1 MKILDLRGTW
11 RCRTDE
17 AACFTAP
24 DGRWEGTPFVL
35 PGSACENS
43 IGTPL
48 HYTGETDPDTLRAP
62 RQRYAYLA
70 PLWLQREVDIP
81 ADFAGQAVT
90 LFLERVNM
98 ASRLWV
104 DDLEIGRQIVELSAP
119 HIYDLTGKLTPGRH
133 TLTLRLDNRD
143 LLSLG
148 DMASGYS
155 PDTQDY
161 WIGVVGRI
169 ELQICPHCHVADVQ
183 VYPAADSVRVRVVT
197 ACNIHSPER
206 QDSGT
211 LRFQIADADGSI
223 VAEQQNSV
231 RLFTSKQ
238 VNYFTLPLPNAHHWN
253 EFTPTQYTL
262 VTEFRCGDDVDCTET
277 KFGMRC
283 IAVQDKKFYLD
294 GRQISLRGTIDCAQ
308 FPLTGY
314 PAMDKDACLQRLG
327 TAKE

>member
-1 MKILDLRGTW
+1 MKILDLRETW

-24 DGRWEGTPFVL
+24 DGRWEGSPFVL
-35 PGSACENS
+35 PGSACENG

-161 WIGVVGRI
+161 
-169 ELQICPHCHVADVQ
+169 
-183 VYPAADSVRVRVVT
+183 
-197 ACNIHSPER
+197 
-206 QDSGT
+206 
-211 LRFQIADADGSI
+211 
-223 VAEQQNSV
+223 
-231 RLFTSKQ
+231 
-238 VNYFTLPLPNAHHWN
+238 
-253 EFTPTQYTL
+253 
-262 VTEFRCGDDVDCTET
+262 
-277 KFGMRC
+277 
-283 IAVQDKKFYLD
+283 
-294 GRQISLRGTIDCAQ
+294 
-308 FPLTGY
+308 
-314 PAMDKDACLQRLG
+314 
-327 TAKE
+327 